1 MASAVNALS
10 NLAASQTAP
19 PQSSTAASQSTGT
32 SAPAPTEQMFLQLL
46 VAQMKNQDPESPSD
60 PTQFVSELAQFSQ
73 LEQVIAI
80 RSDIESAK
88 GQGAAAGT
96 TPNPSTT
103 PNTTQNNNNTTQT
116 PTAAQN

>member
-1 MASAVNALS
+1 MASAVNGLS
-10 NLAASQTAP
+10 SLAASTTAP

-32 SAPAPTEQMFLQLL
+32 SGSAPTEQMFLQLL

-80 RSDIESAK
+80 RSDIENAT
-88 GQGAAAGT
+88 GQTTGAAT
-96 TPNPSTT
+96 NPSTT
-103 PNTTQNNNNTTQT
+103 PNATQNNNTNQT
-116 PTAAQN
+116 PTAAQNQK